1 MRTIRNNFSVEGLEG
16 WDIKGKTLGVVGAG
30 SIGSHV
36 IKIAKGFGMNVLA
49 FDLHKN
55 HFMEEVLGFKYVPLD
70 ELLKNSNII
79 SLHCPYNKATHHLI
93 NMNNIELVKHGALFI
108 NTARASIIEP
118 AALHYALE
126 KGIFGGA
133 GLDVFEGE
141 DLVKEENQML
151 TRNVSVEHLRAVLEK
166 NILLNRENVIITP
179 HIAFDSVEA
188 VREFS
193 KRRLTIFRHLSRRTR
208 LTL

>member
-1 MRTIRNNFSVEGLEG
+1 YRPGS
-16 WDIKGKTLGVVGAG
+16 WDIKGKTLGVIGAG

-49 FDLHKN
+49 FDMHEN
-55 HFMEEVLGFKYVPLD
+55 HFLAEVLGFNYVPLD
-70 ELLKNSNII
+70 NLLKNSDII
-79 SLHCPYNKATHHLI
+79 TLHCPYNKATHHLI
-93 NMNNIELVKHGALFI
+93 NMGNVNRIKRGTLFI
-108 NTARASIIEP
+108 NTARATIIEP

-126 KGIFGGA
+126 AGIFGGA

-151 TRNVSVEHLRAVLEK
+151 TRNVSIEHLKAVLEK
-166 NILLNRENVIITP
+166 NILMNKENVIITP

-188 VREFS
+188 VERILTTTVDNIIAYS
-193 KRRLTIFRHLSRRTR
+193 KKAPTNIVN
-208 LTL
+208 